1 MNTKLNMILRLMAHY
16 KYLITIVVG
25 VAMVGFLDENSLLR
39 HVQYR
44 LKISDLNDQIEMYN
58 ERNETATHELRE
70 LRLHPKAIEKIARE
84 RYFMKADDED
94 IFILS
99 TDVQRIDS
107 DKIQQDNEQLYQTSS
122 GIVRSCAG
130 SFCWEPCFSRWC
142 KPNRVIRATIWH

>member
-70 LRLHPKAIEKIARE
+70 LRLHPKAIEKIARG
-84 RYFMKADDED
+84 YFMKADDED

-107 DKIQQDNEQLYQTSS
+107 DKIQQDNEQLYQT
-122 GIVRSCAG
+122 
-130 SFCWEPCFSRWC
+130 
-142 KPNRVIRATIWH
+142 NQ

>member
-70 LRLHPKAIEKIARE
+70 LRLHPKAIEKIAR
-84 RYFMKADDED
+84 
-94 IFILS
+94 
-99 TDVQRIDS
+99 
-107 DKIQQDNEQLYQTSS
+107 TSS
-122 GIVRSCAG
+122 SSARMCS
-130 SFCWEPCFSRWC
+130 E
-142 KPNRVIRATIWH
+142 

>member
-107 DKIQQDNEQLYQTSS
+107 DKIQQDNEQLYQT
-122 GIVRSCAG
+122 
-130 SFCWEPCFSRWC
+130 
-142 KPNRVIRATIWH
+142 NQ